1 MLSDA
6 KGFTKIYL
14 ATGKTDLRRGV
25 DGLASIIESEFQ
37 INPFE
42 KDVLFI
48 FCGTR
53 LDRIKCLVWEGDG
66 FLLMYKRLQDG
77 KFKWP
82 RTEREA
88 MNVTQEQ
95 FEWLMKGLSVVP
107 GVREVHPRSVY

>member
-6 KGFTKIYL
+6 KGFKKIYL

-37 INPFE
+37 ISPFE

-88 MNVTQEQ
+88 MDITQEQ
-95 FEWLMKGLSVVP
+95 FEWLC
-107 GVREVHPRSVY
+107 

>member
-6 KGFTKIYL
+6 KGFKKIYL

-37 INPFE
+37 ISPFE

-77 KFKWP
+77 
-82 RTEREA
+82 
-88 MNVTQEQ
+88 TQEQ
-95 FEWLMKGLSVVP
+95 FEWLMKGLTVIP
-107 GVREVHPRSVY
+107 GVREVHPKSVC

>member
-6 KGFTKIYL
+6 KGFKKIYL

-37 INPFE
+37 ISPFE

-53 LDRIKCLVWEGDG
+53 LDRIKCLVCEGG
-66 FLLMYKRLQDG
+66 
-77 KFKWP
+77 P
-82 RTEREA
+82 
-88 MNVTQEQ
+88 
-95 FEWLMKGLSVVP
+95 SV
-107 GVREVHPRSVY
+107 